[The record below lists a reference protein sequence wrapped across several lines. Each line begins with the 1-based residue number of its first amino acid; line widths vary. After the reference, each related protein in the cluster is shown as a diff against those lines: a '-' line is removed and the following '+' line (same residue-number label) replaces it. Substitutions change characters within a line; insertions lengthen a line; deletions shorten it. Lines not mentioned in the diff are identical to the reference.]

1 MKDRERKTSDA
12 ARVYRRE
19 FQLLERIRDIQN
31 NFSISKDQLLKEYS
45 DIGKEYSKLL
55 KQAIKITRIG
65 DSNQRKLLLANEQIE
80 KQKEELS
87 LAYQKMER
95 LARTDP
101 LTKLSNRRD
110 FLEKFRHEV
119 NRFER
124 SRKSFSVV
132 LGDIDDFKV
141 LNDQYGHDCGDFI
154 LTSISDFMR
163 SMIRKQD
170 LVARWGGEEF
180 IFLLP
185 GSPLE
190 GGQKVAEAIR
200 KKISAESF
208 SFNGQRMS
216 ITLTLGV
223 CEFNGTMGI
232 DACIKKADEALYRGK
247 ERGKNCVVL
256 AEC

>member
-31 NFSISKDQLLKEYS
+31 NSTISKDQLLKEYS

-55 KQAIKITRIG
+55 KQTIKITRIG
-65 DSNQRKLLLANEQIE
+65 DSNQKKLLLANEQIE
-80 KQKEELS
+80 KQKEELR

-110 FLEKFRHEV
+110 FLERFRHEV

-154 LTSISDFMR
+154 LINISSLMR
-163 SMIRKQD
+163 AMIRKQD
-170 LVARWGGEEF
+170 FVARWGGEEF

-185 GSPLE
+185 ESSLE

-208 SFNGQRMS
+208 SFNGQRIS

-232 DACIKKADEALYRGK
+232 DTCIKKADEALYRGK

>member
-31 NFSISKDQLLKEYS
+31 NLSISKDQLLKEYS

-110 FLEKFRHEV
+110 FLEKFRYEV

-124 SRKSFSVV
+124 NRKSFSLV

-141 LNDQYGHDCGDFI
+141 LNDQYGHNCGDFI
-154 LTSISDFMR
+154 LTNISNLMR

-170 LVARWGGEEF
+170 LLARWGGEEF
-180 IFLLP
+180 ILLLP
-185 GSPLE
+185 ESPLQ
-190 GGQKVAEAIR
+190 GGQKVAETIR
-200 KKISAESF
+200 KKISTESF
-208 SFNGQRMS
+208 SFNGERMS